1 MTVLEKTNV
10 KVSKRELVLY
20 GMTNGR
26 DINLDDLVFNLYD
39 YDKTYALMEA
49 ILRGFAIQYGE
60 ELDELEYDDLDK
72 RLNFFN
78 DTAARLVAYIDG
90 GDKELLKDYIFDNE
104 DLFLDPYTRYYK
116 AVEVLSNFIIALD
129 IEASYRNIHDEEF
142 LIK

>member
-10 KVSKRELVLY
+10 EVSKRELVLY

-39 YDKTYALMEA
+39 YDKTYASMEA

-60 ELDELEYDDLDK
+60 ELGELEYEDLDK

-90 GDKELLKDYIFDNE
+90 GDKELLKDYRFDNE
-104 DLFLDPYTRYYK
+104 DLFLDHYIRYYK
-116 AVEVLSNFIIALD
+116 AVEVLSDFIIALD
-129 IEASYRNIHDEEF
+129 IEASYRNIHGEEF

>member
-49 ILRGFAIQYGE
+49 ILRGVCNSIW
-60 ELDELEYDDLDK
+60 
-72 RLNFFN
+72 RR
-78 DTAARLVAYIDG
+78 AR
-90 GDKELLKDYIFDNE
+90 
-104 DLFLDPYTRYYK
+104 
-116 AVEVLSNFIIALD
+116 
-129 IEASYRNIHDEEF
+129 
-142 LIK
+142 

>member
-10 KVSKRELVLY
+10 EVSKRELVLY
-20 GMTNGR
+20 RMTNGR

-49 ILRGFAIQYGE
+49 ILGGFAIQYGE
-60 ELDELEYDDLDK
+60 ELGELECEDLDK
-72 RLNFFN
+72 RLSFFN

-90 GDKELLKDYIFDNE
+90 GYKELLKDYRFDNE

-116 AVEVLSNFIIALD
+116 AVEVLSDFIIALD

-142 LIK
+142 LK

>member
-10 KVSKRELVLY
+10 EVSKRDLVLY

-60 ELDELEYDDLDK
+60 ELGELENEDLYK

-78 DTAARLVAYIDG
+78 DTAARLVAW
-90 GDKELLKDYIFDNE
+90 GDKELLKDYRFDKE

-116 AVEVLSNFIIALD
+116 AVEVLSDFIIALD
-129 IEASYRNIHDEEF
+129 IEASYRNIHGEGF
-142 LIK
+142 LK

>member
-1 MTVLEKTNV
+1 MTVLEKTNIE
-10 KVSKRELVLY
+10 VSKRELVLY

-60 ELDELEYDDLDK
+60 ELDELEYEDLDK

-78 DTAARLVAYIDG
+78 DTAARLVACIDG
-90 GDKELLKDYIFDNE
+90 GDKELLKDYRFDNE

-116 AVEVLSNFIIALD
+116 AVEVLSDFIIALD
-129 IEASYRNIHDEEF
+129 IEASYRNIHGEGF
-142 LIK
+142 LK

>member
-1 MTVLEKTNV
+1 MAVLEKTNV
-10 KVSKRELVLY
+10 EVSKRDLVLY

-60 ELDELEYDDLDK
+60 ELDELEYEDLYK

-78 DTAARLVAYIDG
+78 DTAARLVTYIDG
-90 GDKELLKDYIFDNE
+90 GDKELLKDYRFDNE

-116 AVEVLSNFIIALD
+116 AVEVLSDFIIALD
-129 IEASYRNIHDEEF
+129 IEASYRNIHGEEF

>member
-1 MTVLEKTNV
+1 MAVLEKTNV
-10 KVSKRELVLY
+10 EVSKRDLVLY

-60 ELDELEYDDLDK
+60 ELDELEYEDLYK

-90 GDKELLKDYIFDNE
+90 EIKSFLKTI
-104 DLFLDPYTRYYK
+104 DLIMKTYF
-116 AVEVLSNFIIALD
+116 
-129 IEASYRNIHDEEF
+129 
-142 LIK
+142 